1 LCGTPEN
8 ISTPPFFSIADP
20 LEFAIRNPNQMVRA
34 RPEATRAR
42 PTHART
48 PAEAIAWQSLKYCFK
63 QSLKY
68 CFKQS
73 LKQYFKLYA
82 SGAAVCRVRR
92 PPVTLVG
99 RRDDVDRGG
108 EWEKD

>member
-1 LCGTPEN
+1 LRGTPEN

-63 QSLKY
+63 QSLK
-68 CFKQS
+68 
-73 LKQYFKLYA
+73 QYFKLYA